1 MQILISVALDVPIN
15 QLFDYI
21 VENQDIKIGCRVKG
35 PFGSSTRTGI
45 IVETKKLNTDQT
57 AYKIK
62 NIHKV
67 LDESR
72 VLSIDM
78 METCKW
84 AATYYHYPIGQVLFN
99 ALTPIHR
106 KGSPSPDKKLVSNE
120 KSSKFQLRL
129 NEEQS
134 KVAIDIYK
142 NIKQHQVYLLRGVTG
157 SGKTEVYTQLAIEL
171 LQSDAQVLIMVPEIN
186 LTPQTVNRF
195 KKYLDLEPLS
205 LIHI

>member
-1 MQILISVALDVPIN
+1 M
-15 QLFDYI
+15 
-21 VENQDIKIGCRVKG
+21 
-35 PFGSSTRTGI
+35 
-45 IVETKKLNTDQT
+45 
-57 AYKIK
+57 
-62 NIHKV
+62 

-72 VLSIDM
+72 ILSTEM

-106 KGSPSPDKKLVSNE
+106 KGLPSPDKKQVSNE
-120 KSSKFQLRL
+120 KSSKFHLRL

-195 KKYLDLEPLS
+195 KKYLDLEPLEYHS
-205 LIHI
+205 NLTPLQKFKVWRACKEEDRLIIIGTRSSGFLPFKNLNLLVIDEEHDQSYKQTEKFK